1 MTDQVDPRTVELA
14 PLKAQGSLAGFLLIH
29 NWPQDTVAWAK
40 LLVLTVRLAAVPG
53 LLPASTVFRVADG
66 IGGEIHPGAVGII
79 MACGPVAGQG
89 ALHAGDLAHPQPPGL
104 LVLHPPAST
113 VAALKGYDTASGCV
127 FLPGLPHLGLDHR
140 AAWVQADMGGT
151 VTQLVSKGDV
161 DPYSDAD
168 TAALASL
175 MAA

>member
-1 MTDQVDPRTVELA
+1 MTDHATPRTVEVA
-14 PLKAQGSLAGFLLIH
+14 PLKAHGSLAGFLLLH
-29 NWPQDTVAWAK
+29 NWPQDTIAWAK

-53 LLPASTVFRVADG
+53 LLPASTVFRVSDG
-66 IGGEIHPGAVGII
+66 VGDDLHPGAVGII
-79 MACGPVAGQG
+79 MACGRVTGEG
-89 ALHAGDLAHPQPPGL
+89 ALHAGDLANPQPPGL

-113 VAALKGYDTASGCV
+113 VAAHKGYETASGCV
-127 FLPGLPHLGLDHR
+127 FLPGVPHLGLDHR

-151 VTQLVSKGDV
+151 VTQLVSRSDV
-161 DPYSDAD
+161 DPYCDAD